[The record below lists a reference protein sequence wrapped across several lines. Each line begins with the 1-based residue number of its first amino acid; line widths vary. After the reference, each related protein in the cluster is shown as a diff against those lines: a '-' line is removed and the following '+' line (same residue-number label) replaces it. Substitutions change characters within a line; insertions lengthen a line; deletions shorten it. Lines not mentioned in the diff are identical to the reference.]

1 VSYNIGFDHPRPK
14 DSVRVDDYTP
24 WLRDRANVVA
34 AKAHNVGLV
43 YFGHKPGKDWEP
55 VSTATFFIL
64 NYNGKRIGVTAL
76 HAIDDKGTIRAY
88 TCKNSSF

>member
-1 VSYNIGFDHPRPK
+1 MSYNIGFDHPRPK

-24 WLRDRANVVA
+24 WLRDRANIIA

-43 YFGHKPGKDWEP
+43 YFGHKSGKDWEP

-64 NYNGKRIGVTAL
+64 NHNGKRVGVTAL
-76 HAIDDKGTIRAY
+76 NTIDETGMTKRIT
-88 TCKNSSF
+88 